1 MVELSF
7 KEQRKQ
13 AKQEARK
20 IFQNPYKVGDILHH
34 SWGYDQTN
42 SDFYQVVEVKTA
54 SVVLR
59 KIGAKTVEGSEG
71 FMSESLM
78 PEKDAFITKGSHAL
92 TKGDSHITPENPTIT
107 KKVGFYVNDDGSLR
121 YYIPV
126 PYGWCDLWEGKQE
139 YSSWYA

>member
-7 KEQRKQ
+7 KEKRRQ
-13 AKQEARK
+13 AKQEARSR
-20 IFQNPYKVGDILHH
+20 FRNPYKVGDSLHH

-42 SDFYQVVEVKTA
+42 CDFYQVVEVKKA

-59 KIGAKTVEGSEG
+59 KIGAKTVPGSEG
-71 FMSESLM
+71 FMCESLM
-78 PEKDAFITKGSHAL
+78 PEKDAFIIKGTQAL
-92 TKGDSHITPENPTIT
+92 TKDNREFTPENPTIV
-107 KKVGFYVNDDGSLR
+107 KRVSFYVKEDGSLR

-126 PYGWCDLWEGKQE
+126 PYGWCELWDGNKK

>member
-1 MVELSF
+1 MVELSY

-20 IFQNPYKVGDILHH
+20 RFQNPYKVGDILHH

-42 SDFYQVVEVKTA
+42 CDFYQVVEVKKA

-59 KIGAKTVEGSEG
+59 PIYAKPVEGSQG

-78 PEKDAFITKGSHAL
+78 PRKDAFIDSCSHAL
-92 TKGDSHITPENPTIT
+92 TKHDNPITPENPSIL
-107 KKVGFYVNDDGSLR
+107 KRVGFYVQEDDSLK

-126 PYGWCDLWEGKQE
+126 PYGWCDLGEGKAE